1 MIRYRPDELTDSP
14 ILITTSD
21 PGMRSPT
28 DAQPLITMQR
38 SIKAHCILGGSV
50 TLPSELIV
58 SDDVT
63 SKAVV
68 GMPELLKAGLLVPDL
83 RTDLRTFGD
92 LVGSSSIRSSRSL
105 EEQVE
110 TAAFLD
116 ATTKRAILYTP
127 AELSKAYARNLLRSL
142 VLAKSQKRVQIT
154 WPALRQLSEEW
165 MSVPVLGTAELESC
179 RNLITRG
186 RSVFDQNATLLYH
199 ILGGAATGSS
209 PLLPEA
215 MNSALK
221 VLLETLNRNETSR
234 EKLSGSINANNRTDL
249 TRILDALSPDDA
261 KIPIRQSMD
270 TVASAAAGQFAL
282 VELFDAFSI
291 QSSVLD
297 RLDAAE
303 VAEIAISAEA
313 KRARKTIADAY
324 REASEKRT
332 ANQILKL
339 SSSDSAAVKAD
350 FREKIREVIRDE
362 TA

>member
-154 WPALRQLSEEW
+154 
-165 MSVPVLGTAELESC
+165 
-179 RNLITRG
+179 
-186 RSVFDQNATLLYH
+186 
-199 ILGGAATGSS
+199 
-209 PLLPEA
+209 
-215 MNSALK
+215 
-221 VLLETLNRNETSR
+221 
-234 EKLSGSINANNRTDL
+234 
-249 TRILDALSPDDA
+249 
-261 KIPIRQSMD
+261 
-270 TVASAAAGQFAL
+270 
-282 VELFDAFSI
+282 
-291 QSSVLD
+291 
-297 RLDAAE
+297 
-303 VAEIAISAEA
+303 
-313 KRARKTIADAY
+313 
-324 REASEKRT
+324 
-332 ANQILKL
+332 
-339 SSSDSAAVKAD
+339 
-350 FREKIREVIRDE
+350 
-362 TA
+362 